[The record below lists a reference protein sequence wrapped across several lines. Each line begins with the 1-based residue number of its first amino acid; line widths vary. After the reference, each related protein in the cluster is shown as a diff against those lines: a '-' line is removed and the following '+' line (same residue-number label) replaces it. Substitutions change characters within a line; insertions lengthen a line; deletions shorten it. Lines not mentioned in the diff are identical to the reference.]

1 MSDMTSFED
10 ELSRRGVIIHTNK
23 GESMMP
29 LLREGRDVMIIKRP
43 EGRLRRY
50 DVALYKRA
58 DGTYI
63 LHRVLKVTPNG
74 YVMCGDHCTER
85 EYGITDNEVIGVLTG
100 VIRDGKR
107 HITTDNLSYKV
118 YSHLWCDFFYIRALI
133 LNIKLFFARAFG
145 YIRRKIRRK

>member
-1 MSDMTSFED
+1 MMSETVSFEE
-10 ELSRRGVIIHTNK
+10 ELSRHGVIIHTNK
-23 GESMMP
+23 GTSMLP

-50 DVALYKRA
+50 DVALYKRP

-63 LHRVLKVTPNG
+63 LHRVLKVKEGG

-85 EYGITDNEVIGVLTG
+85 ERGITDGDVIGVLVG
-100 VIRDGKR
+100 VIRDGK
-107 HITTDNLSYKV
+107 HISVEDRGYRL

-133 LNIKLFFARAFG
+133 LHIKFFFARLVG
-145 YIRRKIRRK
+145 RIRRRTKKQ